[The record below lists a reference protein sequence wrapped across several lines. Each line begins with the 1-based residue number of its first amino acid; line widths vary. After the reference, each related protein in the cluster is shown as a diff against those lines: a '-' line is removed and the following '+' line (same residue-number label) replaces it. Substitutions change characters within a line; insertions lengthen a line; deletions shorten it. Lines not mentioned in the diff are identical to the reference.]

1 MDTKINLL
9 NVLRLIL
16 GVIVIA
22 VLVDLVWD
30 KVTIIPISVYMP
42 WWAFIITLVV
52 VFMIMD
58 VILTRSLEVISGR
71 KF

>member
-58 VILTRSLEVISGR
+58 VILTRALEVISGR

>member
-1 MDTKINLL
+1 MDKINLL

-30 KVTIIPISVYMP
+30 KVNIIPVTVYMP
-42 WWAFIITLVV
+42 WWGFLITLVV
-52 VFMIMD
+52 VFMVMD
-58 VILTRSLEVISGR
+58 VILTRALEVISGR

>member
-52 VFMIMD
+52 VFMVMD
-58 VILTRSLEVISGR
+58 VILTRALEVISGR

>member
-30 KVTIIPISVYMP
+30 KVNIIPVTVYMP
-42 WWAFIITLVV
+42 WWGFLITLVV
-52 VFMIMD
+52 VFMVMD
-58 VILTRSLEVISGR
+58 VILTRALEVISGR